1 MFTSLESFEK
11 SYNIMIEGTGKILDT
26 LTDESLDQSVNDDH
40 RTLGRM
46 AWHIVTTV
54 PEMMGAIGME
64 VKSVAKDAPLPKSA
78 AEIAKSYRSVAGEL
92 LAQIKKDWTDE
103 TLFKIDDL
111 YGEKWPRG
119 LTLKILADHEIH
131 HRGQMT
137 VLMRQAGLP
146 VPGVFGPSKEEWSN
160 YGAKP
165 PEI

>member
-11 SYNIMIEGTGKILDT
+11 SYNTLVGGTEKILDA
-26 LTDESLDQSVNDDH
+26 LTDESLNQSVNDDH

-54 PEMMGAIGME
+54 PEMMGELGIE
-64 VKSVAKDAPLPKSA
+64 VKTVAKDDPLPDSSK
-78 AEIAKSYRSVAGEL
+78 EIQKSYREVTTEL
-92 LAQIKKDWTDE
+92 LEHIRKDWTDE
-103 TLFKIDDL
+103 TLFKVDEL

-146 VPGVFGPSKEEWSN
+146 VPGVFGPSKEEWTN
-160 YGAKP
+160 YGAQP